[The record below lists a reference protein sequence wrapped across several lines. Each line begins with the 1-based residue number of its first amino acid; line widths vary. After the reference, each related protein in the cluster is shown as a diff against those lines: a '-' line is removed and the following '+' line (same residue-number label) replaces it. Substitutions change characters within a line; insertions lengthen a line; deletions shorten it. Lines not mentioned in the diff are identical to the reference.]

1 MTDSAKARPVYRNI
15 HVTQIVSYR
24 LPPAG
29 IVSILHR
36 VSGLLMFMLLLLLLL
51 LRVLLLLLLLLIL
64 LMRMLV

>member
-1 MTDSAKARPVYRNI
+1 MTDSAKTRPVYRNI

-36 VSGLLMFMLLLLLLL
+36 IDRKSV
-51 LRVLLLLLLLLIL
+51 V
-64 LMRMLV
+64 